1 MFVNPLKHR
10 LAKGEPIVGHWISL
24 PSPSIVEL
32 LASYEPDWL
41 LIDTE
46 HGPADWERVE
56 DLLRAMKGTS
66 VVPLVRVTANDPP
79 LIKRALDRG
88 AYGVLV
94 PLVNN
99 VEQARAAV
107 FAAKYPPEGIRGVA
121 GTRLNRFGMDLAD
134 YFAQWNSQVLVMCQ
148 VETIEALENVAAIA
162 ATPGIDVLFIGP
174 NDLSASLNLF
184 RQFDHPEFLK
194 AVDRILNAA
203 SRHGVAAGYMAGSPE
218 ETLQRI
224 DQGFRF
230 VAGGSDARL
239 LGGAAGS
246 FYSKVKAGLAERKTA
261 ARPRSGD

>member
-1 MFVNPLKHR
+1 MFANPLKHR
-10 LAKGEPIVGHWISL
+10 LAKGEPVVGHWISL
-24 PSPSIVEL
+24 PSPSIAEL

-56 DLLRAMKGTS
+56 DLLRAMKATN
-66 VVPLVRVTANDPP
+66 VVPLARVTANDPA

-94 PLVNN
+94 PLVSTA
-99 VEQARAAV
+99 EQARAAV
-107 FAAKYPPEGIRGVA
+107 AAAKYPPEGIRGVA
-121 GTRLNRFGMDLAD
+121 GTRVNRFGTDLAE
-134 YFAQWNSQVLVMCQ
+134 YFAQWNGEVLVMVQ
-148 VETIEALENVAAIA
+148 VETTEALEHVDAIA
-162 ATPGIDVLFIGP
+162 ATPGVDVLFIGP
-174 NDLSASLNLF
+174 NDLSASMGLF
-184 RQFDHPEFLK
+184 RQFEHPEFLK
-194 AVDRILNAA
+194 AVDRVLKATA
-203 SRHGVAAGYMAGSPE
+203 RHRVSAGYMAGSAE

-239 LGGAAGS
+239 LGGAAAS
-246 FYSKVKAGLAERKTA
+246 FYGKVKTGLAERMA